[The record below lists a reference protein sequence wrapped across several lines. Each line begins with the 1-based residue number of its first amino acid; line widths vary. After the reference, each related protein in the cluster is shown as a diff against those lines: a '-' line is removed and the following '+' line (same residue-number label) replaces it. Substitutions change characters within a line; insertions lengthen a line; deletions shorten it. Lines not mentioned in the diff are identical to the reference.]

1 MVGIFPL
8 LMKTVS
14 ENVNTHKKVGQTTP
28 RSPAHLYKK
37 NIVRA
42 VNLREVL
49 LVKLANAKLAMRL
62 PPITEPLRKILP
74 NGIAVIVEHYRD
86 QTARLILPQFSNRCY
101 WLATRKGKPSDL
113 YLKDHLGNKVRNLF
127 YDTKTGILG
136 SRHELQKQGI
146 YIYASRDLTPAKRQ
160 QRWADIL
167 KDEYPTKAGTILA
180 NPHNIPLALKHRPK
194 QTSLR
199 GGKGWKHK
207 KTWIAIVERAWWGYV
222 RKGEGE
228 QLQSAILASITEHLW
243 KPKRKKRGRPH
254 NFWKTL
260 FPLNALRQ
268 KMKRR
273 HQELEIEPPLPKW
286 TRG

>member
-1 MVGIFPL
+1 M
-8 LMKTVS
+8 
-14 ENVNTHKKVGQTTP
+14 P

-49 LVKLANAKLAMRL
+49 LVKLANGKVAMRL
-62 PPITEPLRKILP
+62 PPITEPLRKTLP
-74 NGIAVIVEHYRD
+74 NGIAVMVEHYRD
-86 QTARLILPQFSNRCY
+86 QTARLILPQFSNQCY

-127 YDTKTGILG
+127 YDTKTGTLG

-160 QRWADIL
+160 QRWVDIL
-167 KDEYPTKAGTILA
+167 RDEYPTKATTILA
-180 NPHNIPLALKHRPK
+180 NPHNIALALKHRPK
-194 QTSLR
+194 QTSLS

-207 KTWIAIVERAWWGYV
+207 KSWIAIVERAWWGYV
-222 RKGEGE
+222 RKGEAE
-228 QLQSAILASITEHLW
+228 KLQSAILASISEHLW
-243 KPKRKKRGRPH
+243 KPKKKKGKPH

-273 HQELEIEPPLPKW
+273 RQELEIEPPLPKW